1 MREDG
6 VAGFDGAT
14 VKALVFDV
22 FGTVVDWRGSIL
34 REVEAFGRGKGIA
47 ADWPAFVDGWRA
59 GYQPAMQRVRC
70 GELPWTR
77 IDDLHRLIL
86 DDLLVKFR
94 IAGLSEAEKDHL
106 NRAWHRLDPWPD
118 AVAGLTRLKGK
129 FIIGTLS
136 NGNVGLLV
144 NMAKRA
150 GLPWDVVL
158 SAELAHHYKPDPQ
171 AYQLP
176 PHLLGLKPGEVML
189 VAAHPN
195 DLAAAAGQGLRTGY
209 VPRPLEHGPGRHK
222 PPSPEQR
229 FDVTATDFVELAKQ
243 LGA

>member
-1 MREDG
+1 MDNAARN
-6 VAGFDGAT
+6 

-34 REVEAFGRGKGIA
+34 RELEALGRAKGLA
-47 ADWPAFVDGWRA
+47 VDWAAFVDDWRK

-70 GELPWTR
+70 GDLPWTT
-77 IDDLHRLIL
+77 IDGLNRMIL
-86 DDLLVKFR
+86 DELVAKYR
-94 IAGLSEAEKDHL
+94 LTGLSEAETDHL

-118 AVAGLTRLKGK
+118 AVEGLRRLKHR

-136 NGNVGLLV
+136 NGNMALLV

-158 SAELAHHYKPDPQ
+158 SAELAHHYKPDPA
-171 AYQLP
+171 AYQMP
-176 PHLLGLKPGEVML
+176 PALLGLAPGEVML

-195 DLAAAAGQGLRTGY
+195 DLAAAATQGLRTGY
-209 VPRPLEHGPGRHK
+209 VPRPLEWGRKGK
-222 PPSPEQR
+222 PHDIDESR
-229 FDVTATDFVELAKQ
+229 FDVVARDFNHLAELM
-243 LGA
+243 GA

>member
-1 MREDG
+1 MAEDMG
-6 VAGFDGAT
+6 GS

-22 FGTVVDWRGSIL
+22 FGTVVDWHGSII
-34 REVEAFGRGKGIA
+34 RELTSFGRERGITL
-47 ADWPAFVDGWRA
+47 DWQAFTEDWRK

-70 GELPWTR
+70 GELPWSK
-77 IDDLHRLIL
+77 IDELHRMIL
-86 DDLLVKFR
+86 DDLLAKYR
-94 IAGLSEAEKDHL
+94 IGGLSEAEIDHV
-106 NRAWHRLDPWPD
+106 NRVWHRLDPWPD
-118 AVAGLTRLKGK
+118 AVTGLTRLKRR

-136 NGNVGLLV
+136 NGNIALLV

-171 AYQLP
+171 AYQMP
-176 PHLLGLKPGEVML
+176 PALLGLAPAQVML

-195 DLAAAAGQGLRTGY
+195 DLAAAAKQGLRTGY
-209 VPRPLEHGPGRHK
+209 VARPLEWGAKGKPHEVAPGT
-222 PPSPEQR
+222 
-229 FDVTATDFVELAKQ
+229 FDVMADDFNQLAER